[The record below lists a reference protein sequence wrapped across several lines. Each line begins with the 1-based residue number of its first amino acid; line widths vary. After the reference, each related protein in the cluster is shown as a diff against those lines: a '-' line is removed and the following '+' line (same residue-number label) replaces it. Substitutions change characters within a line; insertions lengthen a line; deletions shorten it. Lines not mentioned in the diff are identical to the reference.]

1 MVQTEA
7 KASRVVA
14 GFSSVLVLR
23 LSRADSVGMESLTS
37 AEHFPSLHTV
47 FPSSQTPR
55 EVVAWILQVRKLSSR
70 GPGAGQTSCCP
81 TLLRQKASYRAGQ
94 LSQTEL
100 TAAPQKAPDP

>member
-37 AEHFPSLHTV
+37 AEHFPSLHSV

-70 GPGAGQTSCCP
+70 GPGAGQTSRP
-81 TLLRQKASYRAGQ
+81 TLLRQKASYRAGR

>member
-23 LSRADSVGMESLTS
+23 LSRADSTGIESLTS

-47 FPSSQTPR
+47 FLSSQTPH

-70 GPGAGQTSCCP
+70 GLGG
-81 TLLRQKASYRAGQ
+81 L
-94 LSQTEL
+94 
-100 TAAPQKAPDP
+100 AAEAQVQGRPLFQHSKLQSRPAITD